1 MILRPAQRSAHL
13 SERVLIVDDQP
24 ENLRLLRR
32 ILERH
37 GFDVIDV
44 DDAASAVSAVR
55 HGDPDVVLMDIRMPA
70 RDGFHLCRELKEN
83 PATRLVPV
91 VLMTAGLNRSD
102 RLHAIEAGAD
112 DFVTKPVNP
121 EELVAR
127 LRSLSQLKRFT
138 DDLEHAEHLIV
149 SLALTIEARDAYTEG
164 HCQRL
169 AMYASAIGRCIG
181 LTQPDIRALERGGYL
196 HDLGKIAVP
205 DAILSK
211 QDRLTREEFEIMK
224 QHPLVGERLCG
235 RLRTL
240 APVRPIIRHHHE
252 RLNGTGYPDGLR
264 GDDIP
269 LLAQITAVVDVFDA
283 LTTDRPYRRPLSPEA
298 ALEELKLEVTRGLL
312 RHDLVDTLDEL
323 LTSGRVG
330 RGHEGE
336 SIG

>member
-1 MILRPAQRSAHL
+1 MILRPAQRSAPL
-13 SERVLIVDDQP
+13 AERVLIVDDQP

-37 GFDVIDV
+37 GFDVVEV
-44 DDAASAVSAVR
+44 DDAASAVAAVR
-55 HGDPDVVLMDIRMPA
+55 HAAPDVVLMDIRMPA

-83 PATRLVPV
+83 PSTRLVPV

-102 RLHAIEAGAD
+102 RLNAIEAGAD

-138 DDLEHAEHLIV
+138 DDLEHAEHLIM

-169 AMYASAIGRCIG
+169 AIYASAIGRCIG
-181 LTQPDIRALERGGYL
+181 LTQPDIRSLERGGYL

-211 QDRLTREEFEIMK
+211 QDSLTREEFEIVK
-224 QHPLVGERLCG
+224 QHPVVGERLCG
-235 RLRTL
+235 KLRTL

-252 RLNGTGYPDGLR
+252 RLNGIGYPDGLR

-283 LTTDRPYRRPLSPEA
+283 LTTDRPYRRPLSPEG
-298 ALEELKLEVTRGLL
+298 ALEELKAEATRGLL
-312 RHDLVDTLDEL
+312 QKDLVDTLDEL
-323 LTSGRVG
+323 LTSGRLAPA
-330 RGHEGE
+330 HERE
-336 SIG
+336 